1 MSEKEKKKNLL
12 KRLMEWIIQ
21 GNEKAA
27 REGNFCPS

>member
-1 MSEKEKKKNLL
+1 MSEKQKKKNWL

-27 REGNFCPS
+27 REGNLCPS

>member
-1 MSEKEKKKNLL
+1 MTKKEKKKNLL

>member
-1 MSEKEKKKNLL
+1 L

-27 REGNFCPS
+27 REGNLCPS

>member
-1 MSEKEKKKNLL
+1 MSEKEKKKNWL

-27 REGNFCPS
+27 REGKLCPS